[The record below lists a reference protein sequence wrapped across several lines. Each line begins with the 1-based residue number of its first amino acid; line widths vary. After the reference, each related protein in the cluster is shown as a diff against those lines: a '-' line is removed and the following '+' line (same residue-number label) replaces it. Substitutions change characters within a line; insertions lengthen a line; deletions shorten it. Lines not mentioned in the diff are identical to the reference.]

1 MACKNISLEIDTCDR
16 LKSSRRPSESFS
28 EIVCRITLPL
38 PPAKTIAA
46 DLKRVVGSGKFA
58 RGIDWPAV
66 KRIDSSR
73 SRSRGT
79 RTAV

>member
-1 MACKNISLEIDTCDR
+1 M
-16 LKSSRRPSESFS
+16 
-28 EIVCRITLPL
+28 CRITLPL